1 MIILFSALVPVLFFT
16 GLFVCCVYLV
26 KYIIHRFLDHK

>member
-1 MIILFSALVPVLFFT
+1 MKLFGALFPTLLVT
-16 GLFVCCVYLV
+16 GLFVGIVYLA

>member
-1 MIILFSALVPVLFFT
+1 MKLLGALLPTLLAT
-16 GLFVCCVYLV
+16 GVFVGIVYLA